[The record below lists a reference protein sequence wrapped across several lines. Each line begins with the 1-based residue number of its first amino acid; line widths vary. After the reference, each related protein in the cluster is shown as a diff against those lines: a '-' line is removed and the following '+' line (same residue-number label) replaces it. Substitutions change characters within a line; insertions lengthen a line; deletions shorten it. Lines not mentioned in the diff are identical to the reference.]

1 MLDWVH
7 PVTLAELRSKLATRR
22 EDYARLR
29 AHVDAAVLLGEV
41 LELLE
46 RVDGTETAPGRD
58 LTTRE
63 TAALLGLANHRTVEQ
78 YCRAGRLPGA
88 YKTSG
93 ETGDWRV
100 PAAAIEAFRSRAG
113 ARNLVR
119 A

>member
-1 MLDWVH
+1 M
-7 PVTLAELRSKLATRR
+7 TLPEVLAQLAARR
-22 EDYARLR
+22 ADYGRLR
-29 AHVDAAVLLGEV
+29 AQVEATALLDEV
-41 LELLE
+41 IAILE
-46 RVDGTETAPGRD
+46 RVDGTETAAGRD

-63 TAALLGLANHRTVEQ
+63 TAARLGLANHRTVEQ

-100 PAAAIEAFRSRAG
+100 PAAAIETFRSRAG